1 MSLKGANTESQLKTS
16 SIYKQI
22 QVRIL
27 QNKNA
32 KHIRLD
38 FPRSAKLRRITERER
53 NYEESKMNKHEI
65 INSSLF
71 QDV

>member
-1 MSLKGANTESQLKTS
+1 MSLKGANTESLLKTS

-32 KHIRLD
+32 KQIRLD
-38 FPRSAKLRRITERER
+38 FPRSAKLHRITERER
-53 NYEESKMNKHEI
+53 NYEESDMNKH
-65 INSSLF
+65 
-71 QDV
+71 